1 MHWSPKQSHGQHC
14 SASSEPQF
22 KGLLEGHSPEKEGAA
37 DVGFNVGIGVIGEP
51 VDSGAP
57 VIGELVTVGCGVV
70 GT

>member
-1 MHWSPKQSHGQHC
+1 
-14 SASSEPQF
+14 
-22 KGLLEGHSPEKEGAA
+22 LEGHSPEKEGAA